1 VPCLGQRTNRCVAPN
16 SAPLPPASWQSLC
29 GAAPLPPASRS
40 PCRVDSTCTQQPKPP
55 HTCAVRPSP
64 SGPGSTRRSQAASS
78 PPASRLSFH
87 RPATVQPCRSSAFPV
102 ARTTERSPDS
112 GLRLVGD
119 AARPEPPKQLRSRS
133 RCRLAEARR
142 SEPPESPVTEMTS
155 DSVHRVLH
163 PKAPAA
169 APA

>member
-1 VPCLGQRTNRCVAPN
+1 MPCLGQRTDRGVALN

-40 PCRVDSTCTQQPKPP
+40 PCRLDTARTQQPRPP
-55 HTCAVRPSP
+55 RTCTVRPSP

-78 PPASRLSFH
+78 PPASRLPVH
-87 RPATVQPCRSSAFPV
+87 RPATDRPCRSSAFPV
-102 ARTTERSPDS
+102 TRTTERSPDS

-119 AARPEPPKQLRSRS
+119 AACPEPPKQLRSRS
-133 RCRLAEARR
+133 RCRLTEARR
-142 SEPPESPVTEMTS
+142 SEPPESPVTEMTP